1 MKLREWGVAIGDG
14 VPGQN
19 NAITDVAGVRVGS
32 VSLWEGDGAL
42 VPGTG
47 PVRTGVTA
55 VWPAPGNVFEE
66 KICAAVEVH
75 NGFTKCVGLTQVE
88 ELRTIETPIL
98 MTNTLNVGKCM
109 DALIAYLWQH
119 MEWRFV
125 SANSVVVEC
134 NDSFLNDIVGRHVGR
149 DHVYEALNAANDGP
163 VAEGNAGAGMGMSC
177 YGFKGGLGT
186 SSRAIDVVGGS
197 FTVGTLVCANMGA
210 MRELRVDGVRVGEVL
225 AEDED
230 RAGGPATP
238 PAPGPGSIVM
248 LAATDAP
255 LDGLQLKRLARRM
268 FHGLARTGSNTNA
281 GSGDVAVAWSTA
293 NRVTATSREAVET
306 RRRLHDSR
314 LSRLFAA
321 VADSTEESILNA
333 LWQAETVT
341 GRDGN
346 TSKKLPLDR
355 VARILRQRGYDVP
368 AREGP

>member
-1 MKLREWGVAIGDG
+1 MG
-14 VPGQN
+14 
-19 NAITDVAGVRVGS
+19 
-32 VSLWEGDGAL
+32 
-42 VPGTG
+42 
-47 PVRTGVTA
+47 
-55 VWPAPGNVFEE
+55 
-66 KICAAVEVH
+66 
-75 NGFTKCVGLTQVE
+75 
-88 ELRTIETPIL
+88 
-98 MTNTLNVGKCM
+98 
-109 DALIAYLWQH
+109 
-119 MEWRFV
+119 WRFV
-125 SANSVVVEC
+125 SVNSVVVEC

-149 DHVYEALNAANDGP
+149 DHVYEALDAAHDGP

-186 SSRAIDVVGGS
+186 SSRVVDVGGGS
-197 FTVGTLVCANMGA
+197 FTLGTLVCANMGA
-210 MRELRVDGVRVGEVL
+210 MRELRVDGVRVGRTL
-225 AEDED
+225 AAPEGE
-230 RAGGPATP
+230 PPTP

-293 NRVTATSREAVET
+293 NRVTATSREPVET

-333 LWQAETVT
+333 LWQAETVS

-346 TSKKLPLDR
+346 TSAQVPLHR
-355 VARILRQRGYDVP
+355 VAQLLRERGYEVP
-368 AREGP
+368 VAAGR